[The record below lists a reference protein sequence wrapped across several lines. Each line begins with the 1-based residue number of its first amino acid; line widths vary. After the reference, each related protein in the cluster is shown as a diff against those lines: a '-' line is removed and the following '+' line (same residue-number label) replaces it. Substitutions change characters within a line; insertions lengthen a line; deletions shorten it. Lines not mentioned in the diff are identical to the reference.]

1 MKKIFDFLK
10 KILTIKFLLF
20 ITAFSLIVI
29 SVSITLQSIKK
40 NKIENLALLEKS
52 KEKKILDSISKPK
65 IWDIDTAYYRKQ
77 LNFKSIEL
85 KTKFKD
91 GNVYYDFNVDFIE
104 LNDNRFTTNRS
115 NKYFKIYFIDKD
127 NFTIDYHIFNFS
139 EMSFFIENNDFIGAD
154 WIGNFEMDKNVYYN
168 ISTVKI
174 AWRF

>member
-1 MKKIFDFLK
+1 M
-10 KILTIKFLLF
+10 
-20 ITAFSLIVI
+20 
-29 SVSITLQSIKK
+29 
-40 NKIENLALLEKS
+40 
-52 KEKKILDSISKPK
+52 
-65 IWDIDTAYYRKQ
+65 
-77 LNFKSIEL
+77 